1 MAWVLLGAIPARGR
15 GPREVYPPTPTGAWH
30 RGLPQSAQGQEVL
43 AGGESGRGGPARRAG
58 GPQGGGLGKEG
69 GGEGPQLAREG
80 LRPPQLPGLA
90 GARPVAAEQLRN
102 LFS

>member
-1 MAWVLLGAIPARGR
+1 MRS
-15 GPREVYPPTPTGAWH
+15 TPQPLTGAWH

-43 AGGESGRGGPARRAG
+43 AGGESGRGGPARCAG